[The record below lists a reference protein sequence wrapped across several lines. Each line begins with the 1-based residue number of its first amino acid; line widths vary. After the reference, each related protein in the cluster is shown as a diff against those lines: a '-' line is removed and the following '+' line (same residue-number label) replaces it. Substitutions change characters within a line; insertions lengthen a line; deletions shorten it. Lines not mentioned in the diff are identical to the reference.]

1 MPTTRD
7 STPAT
12 PASQRGT
19 LDAGAGLAE
28 RVRGGRRR
36 SGGRDAAPAQTVVRQ
51 RKGRDHPAGVTTG
64 HSRVLDGRP
73 MAEYE
78 ISVKGRVDASLVSD
92 LGVLE
97 ADERP
102 AITVLRGPLTG
113 QDGLRELLSR
123 LQDRGLELIEVRQLD
138 AGEE

>member
-1 MPTTRD
+1 
-7 STPAT
+7 
-12 PASQRGT
+12 
-19 LDAGAGLAE
+19 
-28 RVRGGRRR
+28 
-36 SGGRDAAPAQTVVRQ
+36 
-51 RKGRDHPAGVTTG
+51 
-64 HSRVLDGRP
+64 

-102 AITVLRGPLTG
+102 AVTVLRGPLTG

-138 AGEE
+138 SGEE